1 MVFEHGNSLPA
12 GASEVHQTEG
22 NQRVRRAT
30 EHNCGDPIQ
39 AYRKDPFCT
48 EPRRIG
54 YARVSTAGQQTDRQV
69 MQLED
74 HCDAL
79 RVEYVSAIAADRPV
93 FNELMEELCAGDT
106 LVVLDLDRAFRSAID
121 AMFTA
126 QKLRDRQIKLHV
138 MSFPL
143 DTTSETGE
151 LVFGILALFAQF
163 ERRIIARRTREG
175 LEAARRRG
183 VRLGRPA
190 RLDPETIRGA
200 YEWIVE
206 TRLPCAYVAALLG
219 VSRPTLQRGFHKLG
233 LAYPLED

>member
-1 MVFEHGNSLPA
+1 MVFEHACALPESREPVKLNTRNSRGTRLM
-12 GASEVHQTEG
+12 GASCDPG
-22 NQRVRRAT
+22 KRAF
-30 EHNCGDPIQ
+30 
-39 AYRKDPFCT
+39 RKDPFCT

-54 YARVSTAGQQTDRQV
+54 YVRVSTAAQQTDRQV
-69 MQLED
+69 MQLEE

-79 RVEYVSAIAADRPV
+79 RVEYISAIAADRPV
-93 FNELMEELCAGDT
+93 FDALMEELEAGDT

-126 QKLRDRQIKLHV
+126 QKLRDRHIKLHV

-163 ERRIIARRTREG
+163 ERRIIARRTKEG
-175 LEAARRRG
+175 LEAARKRG

-190 RLDPETIRGA
+190 RLDHDTIRSA
-200 YEWIVE
+200 HAWISE

-219 VSRPTLQRGFHKLG
+219 VSRPTLQRGFHRLG
-233 LAYPLED
+233 LTYPLDD